1 MPTPSITMRKLKEIL
16 RLKYGAKLSHRQ
28 IARSLSI
35 SASVVSRYANRASQ
49 LGISQW
55 PLPEGW
61 DDATLNREFL
71 KTTVTPKKYAS
82 PDWADVHKQLRSKTM
97 TLQLLWEE
105 YAERNSDGHYSYNHY
120 CRLYKAWSKT
130 MSPSMRQVHK
140 AGERLFID
148 YCGPTM
154 DVVDPDSGEVRTA
167 QIFVATM
174 GASSYTYAEA
184 TWSQG
189 LEDWVMSHVRCFD
202 FLEGTPEIV
211 VPDNLKSSTTRACRY
226 DPDINPTYQQ
236 MLAHYG
242 VAVMPA
248 RPRKP
253 KDKAKVE
260 TAVQVV
266 ERWIMAKLRHE
277 TFFSLSSLN
286 YRIKELLVE
295 LNQRPMQK
303 LKSSRYELFTQLDKP
318 ELNALPQQAY
328 QYTYVKKV
336 RVHMDYHVEL
346 EGHYYSV
353 PYRLLREQLEAHI
366 SGELVTLYHNGQL
379 VSSHPRKR
387 QFGYSTLEKH
397 MPENHR
403 QYAQWT
409 PERFL
414 KWGAVSGDSTVKLMN
429 HILDSKDHPTQA
441 YRYLMGL
448 MQLHK
453 PYGYHRLNDACK
465 RALATGV
472 YRLKGIKSI
481 LEKGLDQ
488 RALPQPTS
496 DHLADLEHCNVRG
509 SEYYH

>member
-1 MPTPSITMRKLKEIL
+1 
-16 RLKYGAKLSHRQ
+16 
-28 IARSLSI
+28 
-35 SASVVSRYANRASQ
+35 
-49 LGISQW
+49 
-55 PLPEGW
+55 
-61 DDATLNREFL
+61 
-71 KTTVTPKKYAS
+71 
-82 PDWADVHKQLRSKTM
+82 
-97 TLQLLWEE
+97 
-105 YAERNSDGHYSYNHY
+105 
-120 CRLYKAWSKT
+120 
-130 MSPSMRQVHK
+130 
-140 AGERLFID
+140 
-148 YCGPTM
+148 
-154 DVVDPDSGEVRTA
+154 
-167 QIFVATM
+167 
-174 GASSYTYAEA
+174 
-184 TWSQG
+184 
-189 LEDWVMSHVRCFD
+189 
-202 FLEGTPEIV
+202 
-211 VPDNLKSSTTRACRY
+211 
-226 DPDINPTYQQ
+226 
-236 MLAHYG
+236 
-242 VAVMPA
+242 
-248 RPRKP
+248 
-253 KDKAKVE
+253 
-260 TAVQVV
+260 
-266 ERWIMAKLRHE
+266 MAKLRHE

-379 VSSHPRKR
+379 ISSHPRKR

-453 PYGYHRLNDACK
+453 P
-465 RALATGV
+465 
-472 YRLKGIKSI
+472 
-481 LEKGLDQ
+481 
-488 RALPQPTS
+488 
-496 DHLADLEHCNVRG
+496 
-509 SEYYH
+509 

>member
-35 SASVVSRYANRASQ
+35 SASVVSRYANRAAQ
-49 LGISQW
+49 LGIAEW
-55 PLPEGW
+55 PLPDEW
-61 DDATLNREFL
+61 DDVTLSRAFL
-71 KTTVTPKKYAS
+71 KTNITTKKYAL
-82 PDWADVHKQLRSKTM
+82 PNWVEVHQQLSNKTV
-97 TLQLLWEE
+97 TLLTQWEE
-105 YAERNSDGHYSYNHY
+105 YAERHSDGYYSYNHY
-120 CRLYKAWSKT
+120 CRLYKAWRKT
-130 MSPSMRQVHK
+130 TNPSMRQVHK
-140 AGERLFID
+140 AGEKLFID

-154 DVVDPDSGEVRTA
+154 KIINPDTGKVSTA

-202 FLEGTPEIV
+202 YLGGTPEIV
-211 VPDNLKSSTTRACRY
+211 VPDNLKSSTTKACRY

-253 KDKAKVE
+253 KDKAKAEV
-260 TAVQVV
+260 AVQVV
-266 ERWIMAKLRHE
+266 ERWIIGKLRHE
-277 TFFSLSSLN
+277 TFYSLSSLN
-286 YRIKELLVE
+286 HRIKELLAG
-295 LNQRPMQK
+295 LNQKPMQK
-303 LKSSRYELFTQLDKP
+303 LKLSRSERFAQLDQP
-318 ELNALPQQAY
+318 ELKPLPQSPY
-328 QYTYVKKV
+328 HYTYVKKA

-353 PYRLLREQLEAHI
+353 PYRLLREQVEAHI
-366 SGELVTLYHNGQL
+366 SGELVTLYHRGQQ
-379 VSSHPRKR
+379 VAAHPRKR
-387 QFGYSTLEKH
+387 QYGYSTQEKH

-414 KWGAVSGDSTVKLMN
+414 KWAAVSGEHTVSFMHN
-429 HILDSKDHPTQA
+429 IFNSKEHPTQA

-448 MQLHK
+448 MNLHK
-453 PYGYHRLNDACK
+453 TYGYHRLDCACK

-481 LEKGLDQ
+481 LENGLDQ
-488 RALPQPTS
+488 VAVPEPTQ
-496 DHLADLEHCNVRG
+496 DHLANLEHSNVRG
-509 SEYYH
+509 SDYYH

>member
-1 MPTPSITMRKLKEIL
+1 M
-16 RLKYGAKLSHRQ
+16 
-28 IARSLSI
+28 
-35 SASVVSRYANRASQ
+35 
-49 LGISQW
+49 
-55 PLPEGW
+55 
-61 DDATLNREFL
+61 
-71 KTTVTPKKYAS
+71 
-82 PDWADVHKQLRSKTM
+82 
-97 TLQLLWEE
+97 
-105 YAERNSDGHYSYNHY
+105 
-120 CRLYKAWSKT
+120 
-130 MSPSMRQVHK
+130 
-140 AGERLFID
+140 
-148 YCGPTM
+148 
-154 DVVDPDSGEVRTA
+154 
-167 QIFVATM
+167 
-174 GASSYTYAEA
+174 
-184 TWSQG
+184 
-189 LEDWVMSHVRCFD
+189 
-202 FLEGTPEIV
+202 
-211 VPDNLKSSTTRACRY
+211 VPDNLKSSTTRACQY

-260 TAVQVV
+260 TAVQIV

-277 TFFSLSSLN
+277 TFFSLGSLS

-295 LNQRPMQK
+295 FNQRSMQK
-303 LKSSRYELFTQLDKP
+303 LKSSRYGLFTQLDKP
-318 ELNALPQQAY
+318 ELNALPQQVY

-336 RVHMDYHVEL
+336 RVHN
-346 EGHYYSV
+346 YSV

-366 SGELVTLYHNGQL
+366 SSEPVTLYHNGQL

-409 PERFL
+409 PESFL
-414 KWGAVSGDSTVKLMN
+414 KWGAISGDSTVKLMN

-453 PYGYHRLNDACK
+453 PYGYHRLNDAYK
-465 RALATGV
+465 RVLATCV
-472 YRLKGIKSI
+472 YRLKGTKSI

-488 RALPQPTS
+488 RSIPQPTS
-496 DHLADLEHCNVRG
+496 DHLTDLEHCNVRG
-509 SEYYH
+509 GVSIGNRYASHT